1 MQEFN
6 RYLDISS
13 RYFKGVS
20 TVKIGKKIK
29 NLLKF
34 RNFEHLKSF
43 GPCFEAIVTPAS
55 SGEDSEDFSAYPS
68 LSKVASR
75 IIDTS
80 SIVFTDRFGKTQH
93 GPCILISP
101 ISQFLKDSEL
111 FGMLSKT
118 GVFVQS
124 VQVIDL
130 NTQYGKAALLW
141 FQSEELAQDAFE
153 KFFKGDFKV
162 SEGLGRIANVK
173 WVDYKVVY
181 PSVQFFAVV
190 VRGFNKKNTPGELYR
205 VFPVRFCRCEI
216 RVVDGYG
223 CGLFVFNT
231 LEDLCTVCVKMNG
244 VRDCFGDLLKVH
256 LHPLTQ
262 KKHSKDIFE
271 TLLRQFRQT
280 QIGQSELS
288 LRLRLSTET
297 KRV

>member
-13 RYFKGVS
+13 RYFKGLN

-34 RNFEHLKSF
+34 KNFEHLKSF
-43 GPCFEAIVTPAS
+43 GPCFDTIINPAS
-55 SGEDSEDFSAYPS
+55 SGEDSEEFSAYPS
-68 LSKVASR
+68 LFKVASR

-80 SIVFTDRFGKTQH
+80 SIVLTDRFEKTQH

-101 ISQFLKDSEL
+101 ISQFLKDSQL
-111 FGMLSKT
+111 FGMLSKN

-124 VQVIDL
+124 VQLIDL
-130 NTQYGKAALLW
+130 NSQYGKAALLW
-141 FQSEELAQDAFE
+141 FQSEEMAEAAFE
-153 KFFKGDFKV
+153 KFFKGDFRV
-162 SEGLGRIANVK
+162 SEGVRRIVNVK

-181 PSVQFFAVV
+181 SGVHFFAAV
-190 VRGFNKKNTPGELYR
+190 VRGFSKKNTPAELYR
-205 VFPVRFCRCEI
+205 VFTVKFCRCEI

-223 CGLFVFNT
+223 CGVFVFST
-231 LEDLCTVCVKMNG
+231 LEDLCLVCIKMNG
-244 VRDCFGDLLKVH
+244 VKDSFGDVMKVH

-262 KKHSKDIFE
+262 KKHAKAIFE
-271 TLLRQFRQT
+271 TLLRQVGQT
-280 QIGQSELS
+280 QTGENEGS
-288 LRLRLSTET
+288 LRVLMET